1 MCTPFHRCVHRY
13 AWWGAYTY
21 DWDQFMVAAGASVAG
36 MLIWGIPKYIL
47 KKHFNIDG
55 PGISGLLMRIP
66 GYRFLAGR
74 FKQHGPRTL

>member
-1 MCTPFHRCVHRY
+1 
-13 AWWGAYTY
+13 
-21 DWDQFMVAAGASVAG
+21 